1 MIGRWLFWPPVDIC
15 AALAPCKPI
24 AANGVPE
31 NAENGVL
38 VAAFDLAILAVT
50 IDEMLRQSPTRY
62 GVSVSRTPFGKRW

>member
-15 AALAPCKPI
+15 AALAPCSPI

-38 VAAFDLAILAVT
+38 VAAFDLAILALHHRRDAEAKPYPV
-50 IDEMLRQSPTRY
+50 
-62 GVSVSRTPFGKRW
+62 GVSVCRTPFGKRW